1 MKILRKY
8 AIVAVALFS
17 LLTAAIAQTS
27 GGATSAST
35 NRVAFTLKN
44 SLGYHRMFR
53 VEGPGIAY
61 GFTMNRRETV
71 PCNWPVGAKLY
82 FSSDGETV
90 NDHILTVTADD
101 AGKTLTTE
109 SREPTSKAAESRK
122 PASTPEASAAHEITV
137 RFRNNTIKFQKVYL
151 ITYAPGEPGNSTNI
165 FTLAPYAFTS
175 RKLAVGTRVY
185 FANDKQ
191 VGVVMSGQPLTDKP
205 FLVVR
210 KEDNGKLFNI
220 FE

>member
-1 MKILRKY
+1 MKFLSTY
-8 AIVAVALFS
+8 LIVTIVLFS
-17 LLTAAIAQTS
+17 FLTTAVAQTS
-27 GGATSAST
+27 SAATPTST

-82 FSSDGETV
+82 FSSDGEII

-101 AGKTLTTE
+101 AGKTLTTG
-109 SREPTSKAAESRK
+109 SRESASKVTESQK
-122 PASTPEASAAHEITV
+122 PVSTPETSVEREVTV
-137 RFRNNTIKFQKVYL
+137 RFRNNSIKFQKVAL
-151 ITYAPGEPGNSTNI
+151 ITYEPGEPGNSTNI

-175 RKLAVGTRVY
+175 RKFAVGTRVY

-210 KEDNGKLFNI
+210 KEDSGKLFNI

>member
-1 MKILRKY
+1 MKLLSTY
-8 AIVAVALFS
+8 FIVAVVLFS
-17 LLTAAIAQTS
+17 FLTTAVAQTS
-27 GGATSAST
+27 SAATPTSM

-90 NDHILTVTADD
+90 DDHILTVTADD
-101 AGKTLTTE
+101 AGKTLTTG
-109 SREPTSKAAESRK
+109 SRESTSKATESRK
-122 PASTPEASAAHEITV
+122 PVSTPETSVEREVIV
-137 RFRNNTIKFQKVYL
+137 RFRNNSIKFQKVAL
-151 ITYAPGEPGNSTNI
+151 ITYEPGKPGNSTNI

-175 RKLAVGTRVY
+175 RKFAVGTRVY

-191 VGVVMSGQPLTDKP
+191 VGVVMSGQSLTDKP

-210 KEDNGKLFNI
+210 KEDSGKLFNI